1 MRLYIPDEIQA
12 LAARILPLLDWALW
26 LWPLWYVAIGTTAGF
41 LVERA
46 MRNATHR
53 LLSQVYPAMNGSLDR
68 MLSGLL
74 PWLFGLWGSYGATYQ
89 MPFLS
94 ADTLEVIRKAL
105 FIVAMLIA
113 IRFSGRV
120 SVALTRFYL
129 DHTQALKALPN
140 TSIFENIIRLLVFLC
155 GSIVLLQSLGISV
168 LPLIT
173 ALGVGGLAISL
184 ALQDTLANMFAG
196 IQMILAR
203 QIKVGDFVRL
213 ESGQEGF
220 IQDIG
225 WRNTVIRQLSNNL
238 VLVPNSKM
246 SSTII
251 TNYALPLPEMSTLV
265 EVSVGYASDLQQV
278 ETVIQSAAKEVL
290 QRTKG
295 AVNDFDPFIR
305 YHTFGES
312 GIGLTVIL
320 RIHGFED
327 QYLIKHEFIK
337 VLHRRFRQEG
347 IEIPFPRRVVHLESP
362 LPSAVLAPGGSQ
374 SGRSA

>member
-1 MRLYIPDEIQA
+1 MRLYIPNEIQR
-12 LAARILPLLDWALW
+12 LVSRVLPLLDWTLW
-26 LWPLWYVAIGTTAGF
+26 LWPLFYVAVGTMLGF

-46 MRNATHR
+46 MRSATHR
-53 LLSQVYPAMNGSLDR
+53 LLSRISPAMNGSRER

-74 PWLFGLWGSYGATYQ
+74 PWIFGLWGSYGATYQ
-89 MPFLS
+89 MAFLS
-94 ADTLEVIRKAL
+94 VESLEFLRKAL
-105 FIVAMLIA
+105 FIVAMLVA
-113 IRFSGRV
+113 IRFLGRL

-140 TSIFENIIRLLVFLC
+140 TSIFENIIRLLIFLC

-213 ESGQEGF
+213 ETGQEGF

-238 VLVPNSKM
+238 VLVPNAKM

-265 EVSVGYASDLQQV
+265 EVSVAYASDLAQV
-278 ETVIQSAAKEVL
+278 ETVIKSVAKEVL

-295 AVNDFDPFIR
+295 AVIDFEPYIR

-327 QYLIKHEFIK
+327 QYPVKHEFIK
-337 VLHRRFRQEG
+337 ALHTRFQ
-347 IEIPFPRRVVHLESP
+347 
-362 LPSAVLAPGGSQ
+362 
-374 SGRSA
+374 

>member
-1 MRLYIPDEIQA
+1 MRLYIPDELQA
-12 LAARILPLLDWALW
+12 LASRVLPLLDWTLW
-26 LWPLWYVAIGTTAGF
+26 LWPVLYVAIGTAAGF
-41 LVERA
+41 LAERI

-53 LLSQVYPAMNGSLDR
+53 LLSRVYPAMNGSLDR

-94 ADTLEVIRKAL
+94 AESLEIVRKAL

-113 IRFSGRV
+113 IRFFGRV

-238 VLVPNSKM
+238 VLVPNAKM

-251 TNYALPLPEMSTLV
+251 TNFALPIPEMSTLV

-278 ETVIQSAAKEVL
+278 ERVIQSVAKEVL
-290 QRTKG
+290 QRTLG
-295 AVNDFDPFIR
+295 AVIDFDPFIR

-320 RIHGFED
+320 RIQGFED
-327 QYLIKHEFIK
+327 QYAVKHEFIK
-337 VLHRRFRQEG
+337 ALHARFQAEG
-347 IEIPFPRRVVHLESP
+347 IEIPFPRRVVHLEP
-362 LPSAVLAPGGSQ
+362 QLRSAVLAGGV
-374 SGRSA
+374 

>member
-1 MRLYIPDEIQA
+1 
-12 LAARILPLLDWALW
+12 
-26 LWPLWYVAIGTTAGF
+26 
-41 LVERA
+41 
-46 MRNATHR
+46 
-53 LLSQVYPAMNGSLDR
+53 
-68 MLSGLL
+68 
-74 PWLFGLWGSYGATYQ
+74 
-89 MPFLS
+89 
-94 ADTLEVIRKAL
+94 
-105 FIVAMLIA
+105 
-113 IRFSGRV
+113 
-120 SVALTRFYL
+120 
-129 DHTQALKALPN
+129 
-140 TSIFENIIRLLVFLC
+140 
-155 GSIVLLQSLGISV
+155 
-168 LPLIT
+168 
-173 ALGVGGLAISL
+173 
-184 ALQDTLANMFAG
+184 MFAG

-265 EVSVGYASDLQQV
+265 EVRVGYASDLQQV
-278 ETVIQSAAKEVL
+278 ETIIQSAAKEVL

-337 VLHRRFRQEG
+337 ALHRRFRQEG

-362 LPSAVLAPGGSQ
+362 LPSAVLAPDGAQ